1 MDQTLTFPTQGMT
14 CASCVRRVERPPRLR
29 RSRPYE
35 RGSPDMTCQTHDTV
49 PEDASDPNC
58 SSKLER
64 IDTMRSPSI
73 ITRRQ
78 LFVASGSLLAFGA
91 TGGVLGLRSLSADDK
106 LAQTHEVHRS
116 VLPPG
121 GYKTSVS
128 FGDTILR
135 LTAAEA
141 VDPEKFRRLYKRR
154 GGLPGWVDRLFAEP
168 SVIPIT
174 FNRETAPYLL
184 NLLWPLGLSTKTAFN
199 DKSPLNS
206 VRIPSFAS
214 TGGWRLGKAR
224 NGYVYFNRVDTM
236 QLDAGQ
242 EGIVLEAASRT
253 FRPCCNNSAF
263 YQDCNHGSAMLGLF
277 ELAASQGATLEDLY
291 RIGLAANA
299 HWYPRQYVAT
309 ALYFQ
314 SIEGK
319 PWHQVPPETVLD
331 RRYSSLSGWRAN
343 VDRPLQGK
351 APELRSAPSGG
362 GACGI

>member
-1 MDQTLTFPTQGMT
+1 MTQ
-14 CASCVRRVERPPRLR
+14 RRLLV
-29 RSRPYE
+29 S
-35 RGSPDMTCQTHDTV
+35 
-49 PEDASDPNC
+49 
-58 SSKLER
+58 
-64 IDTMRSPSI
+64 
-73 ITRRQ
+73 
-78 LFVASGSLLAFGA
+78 SGSLLALGA
-91 TGGVLGLRSLSADDK
+91 IGGVLGLRSLAAGDK
-106 LAQTHEVHRS
+106 PVQIHEVYRS

-135 LTAAEA
+135 LIAAEA
-141 VDPEKFRRLYKRR
+141 VDPAKFRRLYNKR
-154 GGLPGWVDRLFAEP
+154 GGLPGWVDRLFTAPSAE
-168 SVIPIT
+168 PIT

-206 VRIPSFAS
+206 IRLPSFAS

-236 QLDAGQ
+236 ELDAAQ
-242 EGIVLEAASRT
+242 EGIVLEAARRT

-277 ELAASQGATLEDLY
+277 ELAASQGGTLEDLY

-299 HWYPRQYVAT
+299 HWYSRQYVAT
-309 ALYFQ
+309 ALYFR

-319 PWHQVPPETVLD
+319 PWRQVPPETVLGK
-331 RRYSSLSGWRAN
+331 RYSSLSGWRAN

-351 APELRSAPSGG
+351 APELRSAPSAG
-362 GACGI
+362 GACGT